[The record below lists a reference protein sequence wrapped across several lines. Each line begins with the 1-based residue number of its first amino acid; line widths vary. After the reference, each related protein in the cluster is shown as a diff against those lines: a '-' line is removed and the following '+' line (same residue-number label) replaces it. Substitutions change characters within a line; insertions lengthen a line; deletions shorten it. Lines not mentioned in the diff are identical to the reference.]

1 MTNEELNKLIDI
13 EIQWIKYYSLA
24 SSRESLNELSDI
36 YRDLK
41 EMPYSKRR
49 MSLDKRCCPCVI
61 TSEKKIDEN
70 TDISEIKISNTKNR
84 EINVFSP
91 IETFFKLYP
100 MRKMDIINRLKSK
113 DYNGNE
119 EYNVVRFFK

>member
-13 EIQWIKYYSLA
+13 ELQWLKYYSLA
-24 SSRESLNELSDI
+24 SSRELLTEKSDI
-36 YRDLK
+36 YKDLK

-49 MSLDKRCCPCVI
+49 MSLDKRCSPCVL
-61 TSEKKIDEN
+61 TSDKEINEC
-70 TDISEIKISNTKNR
+70 TDISDVHISKSLNR
-84 EINVFSP
+84 GNNIYSP

-100 MRKMDIINRLKSK
+100 NRKMEIINFLKNK

-119 EYNVVRFFK
+119 RYNVVHNYK